1 MTFFLLKDINMSNL
15 VDAIKNRIRHDG
27 GTFFANDNIS
37 QYLMEGEL
45 DKLQDEVADS
55 VKQVLESLII
65 DTENDHNTNETAK
78 RVAKMY
84 LKEVFAGRY
93 QPMPKITE
101 FPNAKHLDEIY
112 TLGPI
117 TIRSACSHHLVPITG
132 RAWIGVLPSDNVI
145 GISKFVRLSNWIMAR
160 PQIQEEST
168 VQLAD
173 IIEKMIKPKGL
184 AVVVEATHQCMT
196 WRGVRESETKM
207 TTSVMRGVF
216 LDKPECRAEFFRL
229 IK

>member
-45 DKLQDEVADS
+45 DKLQMEVADS
-55 VKQVLESLII
+55 IKQVLESLII
-65 DTENDHNTNETAK
+65 DTENDHNTNETAQ

-145 GISKFVRLSNWIMAR
+145 GISKFVRLTNWIMAR

-173 IIEKMIKPKGL
+173 IIEKIIKPKGL